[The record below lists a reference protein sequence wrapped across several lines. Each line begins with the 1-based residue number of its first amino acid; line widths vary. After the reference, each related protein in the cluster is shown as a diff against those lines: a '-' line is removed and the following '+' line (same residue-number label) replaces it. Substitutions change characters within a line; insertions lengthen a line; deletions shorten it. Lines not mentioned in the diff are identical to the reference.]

1 VRRAQ
6 IDDHIQTWRRFRWPG
21 VIALSL
27 PVTSSALLQLTRFFR
42 DMIRQHKLREYADD
56 PQAAH
61 TLRDWQPNANH
72 GTPLKMRQ
80 VRLLC
85 WPLPQAGG
93 GLAQQANR
101 LHLQQRW
108 LTYQDQLPMTAS
120 ACALVMTSAP
130 SAPLRV

>member
-61 TLRDWQPNANH
+61 TLRGWQPNANH
-72 GTPLKMRQ
+72 GTPLKN
-80 VRLLC
+80 
-85 WPLPQAGG
+85 ASG
-93 GLAQQANR
+93 
-101 LHLQQRW
+101 
-108 LTYQDQLPMTAS
+108 TAS
-120 ACALVMTSAP
+120 MLATATGRWRIGSTGKLYTYNNAG
-130 SAPLRV
+130 